1 MSPGWGH
8 QPAPAELGVRWG
20 TLQRSRPRTRG
31 ARCNVL
37 SIITA
42 EGELKCSLE
51 NANIDGKR
59 YVAEVKRSG
68 DIRQEQLFFKTEI
81 PTGRTMNDANA
92 LLEKIKSKRLE
103 VADYLK
109 KSEPRQSRLITTSI
123 VAGALAAALTAGPGV
138 GGSGFIEAAKGVV
151 SFGIP
156 VWQVLCLLATLLSMA
171 AVITNGLLKARD
183 PTFKIAQ
190 VRGCDAK
197 LEGLETML
205 ELNQID
211 LQQAASLYTQY
222 LTEISHV
229 R

>member
-1 MSPGWGH
+1 MS
-8 QPAPAELGVRWG
+8 
-20 TLQRSRPRTRG
+20 
-31 ARCNVL
+31 
-37 SIITA
+37 
-42 EGELKCSLE
+42 
-51 NANIDGKR
+51 D
-59 YVAEVKRSG
+59 
-68 DIRQEQLFFKTEI
+68 TE
-81 PTGRTMNDANA
+81 A
-92 LLEKIKSKRLE
+92 LLEKIRSKRRE
-103 VADYLK
+103 VAEYLK

-156 VWQVLCLLATLLSMA
+156 VWQVLCLLATMLSMA
-171 AVITNGLLKARD
+171 AVITNGLLKTRD
-183 PTFKIAQ
+183 LTSKIAQ

-205 ELNQID
+205 ELDQIE

-222 LTEISHV
+222 LTEIPHV